1 MSLLLNTVHNVYSF
15 VSFEWNGNI
24 QERILSGAWFKQA
37 IYFSNKKQKLYELT
51 NYNTLCLFFFFLINV
66 DKILIQMPI

>member
-1 MSLLLNTVHNVYSF
+1 MSLLLNTVHSVYSF

-37 IYFSNKKQKLYELT
+37 IYFSIKKQ
-51 NYNTLCLFFFFLINV
+51 NCMN
-66 DKILIQMPI
+66 